1 MRDVIGPP
9 GACFAEFASAPEL
22 RDAVTALRE
31 KGYRDV
37 ETYAPFHVPD
47 TGPASR
53 SRLPLVTFAA
63 GVFGAATGYA
73 VQWYTNVRSYPLNIG
88 GRPIHA
94 VPAFLIPTFESAVL
108 CAAVAAFVGALVT
121 LRLPRLWRPEFEI
134 DGFERASIDR
144 YWVAIALRDPRADP
158 ALTVRELEALGP
170 LRVVR
175 VEGEP

>member
-1 MRDVIGPP
+1 M
-9 GACFAEFASAPEL
+9 
-22 RDAVTALRE
+22 
-31 KGYRDV
+31 
-37 ETYAPFHVPD
+37 
-47 TGPASR
+47 
-53 SRLPLVTFAA
+53 
-63 GVFGAATGYA
+63 
-73 VQWYTNVRSYPLNIG
+73 
-88 GRPIHA
+88 
-94 VPAFLIPTFESAVL
+94 PAFLIPTFESAVL